1 MMKQSLASIPSVKLL
16 YTSLFLSYHTFITV
30 TQGLL
35 VHQAVSPARSRKLR
49 AAAGRSIDDRKHAG
63 AAFKVSSSFHCH
75 GPPRTGIQRPVFKIE
90 PQKNKKDALVKAHGR
105 TEMYVI
111 VLATDRAGYV
121 DVFQRMS
128 CVNHLRVDTKR
139 RSEAQELHSI
149 STAHN

>member
-1 MMKQSLASIPSVKLL
+1 MMKQSLASIPSVKRLN
-16 YTSLFLSYHTFITV
+16 TSLFLSYHTFTTV

-35 VHQAVSPARSRKLR
+35 VHQAVNPARSRKLR
-49 AAAGRSIDDRKHAG
+49 AAAGSSIDDRKHAG
-63 AAFKVSSSFHCH
+63 AAIKVSSSFHCH
-75 GPPRTGIQRPVFKIE
+75 GPSSTGIQRPVFKIG

-105 TEMYVI
+105 TEVYVI
-111 VLATDRAGYV
+111 VLATDRDIV

>member
-16 YTSLFLSYHTFITV
+16 NTSLFLSYHTFITV

-63 AAFKVSSSFHCH
+63 AAIKVSSSFHCH
-75 GPPRTGIQRPVFKIE
+75 GPPRNGIQRPLFKIE

-105 TEMYVI
+105 TEVYVI
-111 VLATDRAGYV
+111 VLATDR
-121 DVFQRMS
+121 DMS
-128 CVNHLRVDTKR
+128 TCFNG
-139 RSEAQELHSI
+139 
-149 STAHN
+149 